1 MVCYR
6 PVCRSEPS
14 CQLGGTVVARRRTL
28 GLHAYALAVAVAGL
42 IVLWALGVG
51 GGLAE
56 VLRQPP
62 LFWALAV
69 CLVVNETALV
79 LLPRAGSRGATT
91 VETFAF
97 AILLGWGT
105 RAAVFAL
112 VLGVLVADV
121 LRRAAPEKVLFNIG
135 QYVLVMVAAG
145 AIYETLGGGSPFT
158 ARQLPAFVAAAMVFF
173 IGNLVL
179 VTGVTSLAYGRD
191 FVADLKD
198 CLRVEARPFAMVFG
212 MAPIMLVV
220 AQAEVALLPL
230 LLLPTLAVWVALKT
244 AVQADERRATAEE
257 AAEQAKT
264 MAAEK
269 ARLVEAEHAL
279 VERLRESDRLKDDL
293 LAAVSHELRTP
304 LAGMLGALATLSARE
319 GQLTDPQRQELVDMA
334 VRQGDRLK
342 LQIEQLLLA
351 ARLERS
357 GHEPA
362 ERPVVDAGAVAG
374 DAVAVARDAYPARQ
388 LVLEA
393 REVLPVRALPEA
405 ILQVL
410 GNLLDN
416 AAKHAPDKAPIRV
429 EARRAGSLAV
439 LAVTDTG
446 PGVPPADRER
456 IFERFTQLDS
466 GATRRAGGVGLG
478 LYIAR
483 QLANAQ
489 GGELLCTDPV
499 PPGPGARFELRL
511 PLAELDQPE
520 RLAYAASRR

>member
-1 MVCYR
+1 MVAYH
-6 PVCRSEPS
+6 RSS
-14 CQLGGTVVARRRTL
+14 ALFAYVLTVS
-28 GLHAYALAVAVAGL
+28 AVGL
-42 IVLWALGVG
+42 ILVALLVLGDGPAT
-51 GGLAE
+51 
-56 VLRQPP
+56 VLQQPP
-62 LFWALAV
+62 LFWVLLISMLVMESLPILSNVAGGTKYVTTVEAFAFAV
-69 CLVVNETALV
+69 LLSLGTTAAVVALV
-79 LLPRAGSRGATT
+79 LVVLVSEMFRRAGFEKLVFNVSQYGLLMA
-91 VETFAF
+91 VAGGVYE
-97 AILLGWGT
+97 LLGGDGP
-105 RAAVFAL
+105 FSIQ
-112 VLGVLVADV
+112 DV
-121 LRRAAPEKVLFNIG
+121 
-135 QYVLVMVAAG
+135 
-145 AIYETLGGGSPFT
+145 
-158 ARQLPAFVAAAMVFF
+158 PAFVVAACVFF
-173 IGNLVL
+173 VGNLVL
-179 VTGVTSLAYGRD
+179 VGVVTSLAHGRD
-191 FVADLKD
+191 FFADLKE
-198 CLRVEARPFAMVFG
+198 CIRAEAWPYTMVFA
-212 MAPIMLVV
+212 MAPIMVAVAKLSIGLVPLV
-220 AQAEVALLPL
+220 LLPL
-230 LLLPTLAVWVALKT
+230 IAVRDALRT
-244 AVQADERRATAEE
+244 AEEAEERRAAAEE
-257 AAEQAKT
+257 AAEEAKAV
-264 MAAEK
+264 AADK

-334 VRQGDRLK
+334 ARQGDRLK

-362 ERPVVDAGAVAG
+362 ERPVVDAA
-374 DAVAVARDAYPARQ
+374 AVARDAVAAARAAYPARQ

-429 EARRAGSLAV
+429 EARRVGALAV

-446 PGVPPADRER
+446 PGVPAADRER

-489 GGELLCTDPV
+489 GGELLLTDPP
-499 PPGPGARFELRL
+499 PPGQGARFELRL
-511 PLAELDQPE
+511 PLAEL
-520 RLAYAASRR
+520 AFRRPG